1 MTEAENLVATAHSLW
16 RAGKENDMLKY
27 LSDAIK
33 IYKSENNYPKL
44 IELLNEYAG
53 ALRINGKYEEALTN
67 IQEALAIQKNNY
79 GIDNISYATTLM
91 NEANIYRERGDY
103 CTAEDIMLE
112 SKKIFDRLNDKS
124 YSYVG
129 LLNNLSLVYQA
140 IKKYEKAEKL
150 QLEAIDILKQSS
162 KYNVPLAI
170 SYNNLY
176 SIQKQLNKFES
187 AFGNLLLAKDLL
199 KKEVGQNHPLY
210 SAILN
215 NLAEVKLKEKD
226 YVSALEL
233 YKEALDV
240 VEKCYGV
247 QSSAYKS
254 VKSNLN
260 YVSDLISTLEV
271 DSNLNK
277 INTDSAQKYEKGL
290 SRSEKLAEKLKSLLY
305 LDMPRIKDRICIA
318 LVGKGSECLGFDDE
332 ISSDH
337 DNQTRCLILLDDIDF
352 ELYFSQISNL
362 IHKHISEEVTIQKIT
377 DFYSFYTSFPYGP
390 ITIEDYKNIPEEYL
404 CSATNGKVFVDNL
417 GKFTNIRN
425 RILGYYPQD
434 FMYKKLAYHLNNIAQ
449 SGQYNY
455 PRLLKRKDVVAKN
468 FALNEFVKHYINLV
482 HILNKK
488 YVPFYK
494 WSFKNLENLK
504 ILGDYTT
511 QYLNL
516 LFDSN
521 DIEKEK
527 IINDM
532 CIKIVQELNSRNIT
546 KTKIDF
552 LTYQADEIMQKISD
566 VNLRNEN
573 SWII

>member
-33 IYKSENNYPKL
+33 IYRSENNYPKL
-44 IELLNEYAG
+44 IEILNEYAG
-53 ALRINGKYEEALTN
+53 ALRINGKYEEALKN
-67 IQEALAIQKNNY
+67 IQEALSIQKNNY
-79 GIDNISYATTLM
+79 GINNISYATTLM
-91 NEANIYRERGDY
+91 NEANIYREKGDY
-103 CTAEDIMLE
+103 YTAEDIMLE
-112 SKKIFDRLNDKS
+112 SKNIFDSLNDKS

-140 IKKYEKAEKL
+140 IKKYEKAEEL

-162 KYNVPLAI
+162 NYNVPLAI

-176 SIQKQLNKFES
+176 SIQKELNKFES
-187 AFGNLLLAKDLL
+187 AFENLLLAKNLL
-199 KKEVGQNHPLY
+199 EREVGKNHPLY
-210 SAILN
+210 SAVLN

-226 YVSALEL
+226 YLSALEL
-233 YKEALDV
+233 YKEALEV

-254 VKSNLN
+254 VQSNLS
-260 YVSDLISTLEV
+260 YVFDLVSTLEI
-271 DSNLNK
+271 DNNSK
-277 INTDSAQKYEKGL
+277 QKYECGL
-290 SRSEKLAEKLKSLLY
+290 SRSEKLAEKVKNLIY
-305 LDMPRIKDRICIA
+305 IQMPFMRDRICIA
-318 LVGKGSECLGFDDE
+318 LAGKGSECLGFDDE

-337 DNQTRCLILLDDIDF
+337 DNQTRCLLLLDDSDF
-352 ELYFSQISNL
+352 EMYFSQVSDL

-390 ITIEDYKNIPEEYL
+390 ITIEDYRNIPEEYL
-404 CSATNGKVFVDNL
+404 CSATNGKVFIDNL
-417 GKFTNIRN
+417 GKFTSIRN
-425 RILGYYPQD
+425 RMLRYYPQD
-434 FMYKKLAYHLNNIAQ
+434 FIYKKLSYHLNNIAQ

-455 PRLLKRKDVVAKN
+455 PRLLKRRDIVAMN
-468 FALNEFVKHYINLV
+468 FALNEFVKHYINVV

-488 YVPFYK
+488 YTPFYK
-494 WSFKNLENLK
+494 WSFRNLENLD
-504 ILGDYTT
+504 ILGNYTISS
-511 QYLNL
+511 LNL

-532 CIKIVQELNSRNIT
+532 CIRLVQELNSRNIT
-546 KTKIDF
+546 KSKIDF
-552 LTYQADEIMQKISD
+552 LTYQADEITQKISD
-566 VNLRNEN
+566 INLRNEDN
-573 SWII
+573 WKI